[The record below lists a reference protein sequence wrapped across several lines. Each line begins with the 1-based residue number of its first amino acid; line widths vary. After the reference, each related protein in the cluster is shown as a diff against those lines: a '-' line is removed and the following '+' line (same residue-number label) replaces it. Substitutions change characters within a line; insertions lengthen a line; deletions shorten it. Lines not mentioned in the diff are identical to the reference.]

1 MNAARPTLFAR
12 LAGFLRFV
20 FWGLLVLLVASQFL
34 GAGGLEA
41 RRAEALQKFQ
51 AERGSRVIALIHR
64 QDRVSFLGI
73 PVASY
78 ISIDD
83 SEAILR
89 AIRLTPGEQPIDF
102 ILHSPG
108 GLVLAS
114 EQIANAL
121 VGHKGRVT
129 VFVPHY
135 AMSGGTMI
143 ALAADE
149 IVMDANAVL
158 GPVDPQIGGYPAA
171 SLIKVAKEKP
181 IERVSDETL
190 ILADLSAKALA
201 QVQAFVTELLTG
213 KEHFTAAQAQA
224 TAKALTEGRW
234 THDYP
239 IGVKAA
245 RALGLRVSTDMP
257 RAVYDIMELYPQAPG
272 KRPTVLYLEPP
283 RGLPDAGGAD
293 APAAP
298 SQPAPP
304 ARGPGK

>member
-1 MNAARPTLFAR
+1 MNAKPTLFAR
-12 LAGFLRFV
+12 LAGLLRFV
-20 FWGLLVLLVASQFL
+20 FWALLVLLVASQFL

-41 RRAEALQKFQ
+41 RRAEALAKFQ
-51 AERGSRVIALIHR
+51 EERKSRVIALIHR

-89 AIRLTPGEQPIDF
+89 AIRLTPADQAIDF

-114 EQIANAL
+114 EQIAGAL
-121 VGHKGRVT
+121 VAHKGKVT

-149 IVMDANAVL
+149 IVMDPNAVL

-171 SLIKVAKEKP
+171 SIIKVAKQKP

-190 ILADLSAKALA
+190 ILADVSAKAVA
-201 QVQAFVTELLTG
+201 QVEAFITELLTG
-213 KEHFTAAQAQA
+213 KEHFTPERAQA

-239 IGVKAA
+239 IGVNAA
-245 RALGLRVSTDMP
+245 RGFGLKVSTEMP
-257 RAVYDIMELYPQAPG
+257 RAVYDLMELYPQAPG
-272 KRPTVLYLEPP
+272 RRPSVLYLEPP
-283 RGLPDAGGAD
+283 RGIPDSGGTD

-298 SQPAPP
+298 TKPAPP
-304 ARGPGK
+304 ARGPAK

>member
-1 MNAARPTLFAR
+1 VNARPTLFNR

-20 FWGLLVLLVASQFL
+20 FWGLLVLIVLSQLLV
-34 GAGGLEA
+34 GGGLES
-41 RRAEALQKFQ
+41 RRAEAFAKFQ
-51 AERGSRVIALIHR
+51 EERKSRVIALIHR
-64 QDRVSFLGI
+64 QDSVSFLGI

-89 AIRLTPGEQPIDF
+89 GIRLTPADQPIDF
-102 ILHSPG
+102 ILHTPG

-121 VGHKGRVT
+121 VAHQGKVT

-135 AMSGGTMI
+135 AMSGGTLI

-158 GPVDPQIGGYPAA
+158 GPIDPQIGGYPAA
-171 SLIKVAKEKP
+171 SIIKVAREKP
-181 IERVSDETL
+181 IERVADQTL
-190 ILADLSAKALA
+190 ILADVSAKAVA
-201 QVQAFVTELLTG
+201 QVEAFVTELLTG
-213 KEHFTAAQAQA
+213 KEHFTPERARS

-239 IGVKAA
+239 IGVKVA
-245 RALGLRVSTDMP
+245 REFGLKVSTEMP
-257 RAVYDIMELYPQAPG
+257 TAVYELMALYPQAPG

-283 RGLPDAGGAD
+283 RGIPESGGAD
-293 APAAP
+293 APTP
-298 SQPAPP
+298 PTKPAPP
-304 ARGPGK
+304 ARGPAK